1 ARRRKQGGDCHFVLL
16 AGNSCHFRA
25 HSGCARRPD
34 RRGNDAGGCN
44 RGHDHVRRDSLIA
57 SPWHGLR
64 DPGMSASQR
73 HFVLSSEPSA
83 QGSDDGRLLS
93 ERIAGEIRS
102 AVLSG
107 EMRPGMRIRQE
118 LLAAQF
124 GASRI
129 PVREALK
136 QLENE
141 GLVVLAPN
149 RGAWIA
155 DVNSEESIEVYRIRE
170 LVEPLAIFESVPH
183 LTDADIAALDAMISE
198 LERTTTLERYL
209 QLDREFHLRTYSRA
223 RMPQLEAMVQRFWNS
238 TQHFRRQFV
247 KETFARNGLP
257 FSDPQH
263 LLLMDMIRTRD
274 AEGARNMV
282 YLHIRRTRLLIQAR
296 DPGMRLPARGAGA

>member
-1 ARRRKQGGDCHFVLL
+1 
-16 AGNSCHFRA
+16 
-25 HSGCARRPD
+25 
-34 RRGNDAGGCN
+34 
-44 RGHDHVRRDSLIA
+44 
-57 SPWHGLR
+57 
-64 DPGMSASQR
+64 MSALQQR
-73 HFVLSSEPSA
+73 PPFRDADQDTGLHPE
-83 QGSDDGRLLS
+83 DGRLLS
-93 ERIAGEIRS
+93 EKIASEIRS

-118 LLAAQF
+118 LLAAHF

-155 DVNSEESIEVYRIRE
+155 DVNSEESIEVYKIRE
-170 LVEPLAIFESVPH
+170 AVEPLAIFESVPN
-183 LTDADIAALDAMISE
+183 LTDADVDSLDGTVRD
-198 LERTTTLERYL
+198 LESVTTLEDYI

-223 RMPQLEAMVQRFWNS
+223 RMPQLLAMVERFWNS

-247 KETFARNGLP
+247 KETFAKDGLP

-263 LLLMDMIRTRD
+263 LLLMDAIRGRD
-274 AEGARNMV
+274 AEAAQVLVR
-282 YLHIRRTRLLIQAR
+282 LHIRRTRVLIQAMEGKASGSAR
-296 DPGMRLPARGAGA
+296 SPRGAYATRARRLTV

>member
-1 ARRRKQGGDCHFVLL
+1 MSHFE
-16 AGNSCHFRA
+16 GRA
-25 HSGCARRPD
+25 P
-34 RRGNDAGGCN
+34 
-44 RGHDHVRRDSLIA
+44 L
-57 SPWHGLR
+57 PE
-64 DPGMSASQR
+64 
-73 HFVLSSEPSA
+73 LSRTDESFSVE
-83 QGSDDGRLLS
+83 DDGRLLS
-93 ERIAGEIRS
+93 ARIADEIRT

-118 LLAAQF
+118 LLAAKF

-155 DVNSEESIEVYRIRE
+155 DVNSEESIEVYKIRE
-170 LVEPLAIFESVPH
+170 VVEPLAIFESVPH
-183 LTDADIAALDAMISE
+183 LTDADIESLGATVSE
-198 LERTTTLERYL
+198 MERVTTLEDYI

-223 RMPQLEAMVQRFWNS
+223 RMPQLLAMVERFWNS

-247 KETFARNGLP
+247 KETFAKDGLP

-263 LLLMDMIRTRD
+263 VLLMDVIRGRD
-274 AEGARNMV
+274 AEGARSV
-282 YLHIRRTRLLIQAR
+282 VHLHIRRTRLLIQAT
-296 DPGMRLPARGAGA
+296 DHGLRGAGSTLRPGAVASRARKVVAR

>member
-1 ARRRKQGGDCHFVLL
+1 VSVDIQVTT
-16 AGNSCHFRA
+16 
-25 HSGCARRPD
+25 
-34 RRGNDAGGCN
+34 
-44 RGHDHVRRDSLIA
+44 
-57 SPWHGLR
+57 
-64 DPGMSASQR
+64 
-73 HFVLSSEPSA
+73 EE
-83 QGSDDGRLLS
+83 DGRLLS
-93 ERIAGEIRS
+93 ARIADEIRT

-118 LLAAQF
+118 LLAAKF

-155 DVNSEESIEVYRIRE
+155 DVNSEESIEVYKIRE
-170 LVEPLAIFESVPH
+170 VVEPLAIVESVPY
-183 LTDADIAALDAMISE
+183 LTDADIQALDAMINE
-198 LERTTTLERYL
+198 LERVTTLEEYL

-223 RMPQLEAMVQRFWNS
+223 RMPQLRAMVERFWNS

-247 KETFARNGLP
+247 KETFAKNGLP

-263 LLLMDMIRTRD
+263 LLLMDMIRARD
-274 AEGARNMV
+274 AEGARSMV
-282 YLHIRRTRLLIQAR
+282 HLHIRRTRLLIQAMDTGVHSPER
-296 DPGMRLPARGAGA
+296 VTRGKRL

>member
-1 ARRRKQGGDCHFVLL
+1 MSAFHQR
-16 AGNSCHFRA
+16 SPFRN
-25 HSGCARRPD
+25 PEEET
-34 RRGNDAGGCN
+34 
-44 RGHDHVRRDSLIA
+44 
-57 SPWHGLR
+57 GLR
-64 DPGMSASQR
+64 P
-73 HFVLSSEPSA
+73 E
-83 QGSDDGRLLS
+83 DGRLLS
-93 ERIAGEIRS
+93 EKIATEIRS

-118 LLAAQF
+118 LLAAPF

-155 DVNSEESIEVYRIRE
+155 DVNSEESVEVYKIRE
-170 LVEPLAIFESVPH
+170 AVEPLAIFESVPS
-183 LTDADIAALDAMISE
+183 LTDADIDSLDATVRE
-198 LERTTTLERYL
+198 LECVTTLEGYI

-223 RMPQLEAMVQRFWNS
+223 RMPQLLAMVERFWNS

-247 KETFARNGLP
+247 KEAFAKDGLP

-263 LLLMDMIRTRD
+263 LLLMDAIRGRD
-274 AEGARNMV
+274 AEAAQVLVR
-282 YLHIRRTRLLIQAR
+282 LHIRRTRLSIQAMEGTAAR
-296 DPGMRLPARGAGA
+296 PAGSRRGAYATRTRKRTV

>member
-1 ARRRKQGGDCHFVLL
+1 MSADQRSPHWKDVARD
-16 AGNSCHFRA
+16 GNEDD
-25 HSGCARRPD
+25 P
-34 RRGNDAGGCN
+34 DAG
-44 RGHDHVRRDSLIA
+44 
-57 SPWHGLR
+57 
-64 DPGMSASQR
+64 
-73 HFVLSSEPSA
+73 
-83 QGSDDGRLLS
+83 RLMS
-93 ERIAGEIRS
+93 ERIASEIRS

-118 LLAAQF
+118 LLAAKF

-155 DVNSEESIEVYRIRE
+155 DVNSEESIEVYKIRE
-170 LVEPLAIFESVPH
+170 VVEPLAIVESVPY
-183 LTDADIAALDAMISE
+183 LTDADISSLDAMINE
-198 LERTTTLERYL
+198 LERLTTLEEYL

-223 RMPQLEAMVQRFWNS
+223 RMPQLRAMVERFWNS

-247 KETFARNGLP
+247 KETFAKNGLP

-274 AEGARNMV
+274 AEGAGSMV
-282 YLHIRRTRLLIQAR
+282 HLHIRRTRLLIQAM
-296 DPGMRLPARGAGA
+296 DPGVRSPARG

>member
-1 ARRRKQGGDCHFVLL
+1 MRPRIR
-16 AGNSCHFRA
+16 SCTQRFTEFSCGEHGSCEDHLSAAAERLPFGRT
-25 HSGCARRPD
+25 RRP
-34 RRGNDAGGCN
+34 NDGAN
-44 RGHDHVRRDSLIA
+44 E
-57 SPWHGLR
+57 
-64 DPGMSASQR
+64 MSVDMQ
-73 HFVLSSEPSA
+73 VTTEE
-83 QGSDDGRLLS
+83 DGRLLS
-93 ERIAGEIRS
+93 ARIADEIRS

-118 LLAAQF
+118 LLAAKF

-155 DVNSEESIEVYRIRE
+155 DVNSEESIEVYKIRE
-170 LVEPLAIFESVPH
+170 VVEPLAIVESVPY
-183 LTDADIAALDAMISE
+183 LTDADIQALDAMINE
-198 LERTTTLERYL
+198 LEGVTTLEEYL

-223 RMPQLEAMVQRFWNS
+223 RMPQLRAMVERFWNS

-247 KETFARNGLP
+247 KETFAKNGLP

-263 LLLMDMIRTRD
+263 LLLMDMIKARD
-274 AEGARNMV
+274 AEGARSMV
-282 YLHIRRTRLLIQAR
+282 HLHIRRTRLLIQAM
-296 DPGMRLPARGAGA
+296 DPGVRSPARGTGGKRP